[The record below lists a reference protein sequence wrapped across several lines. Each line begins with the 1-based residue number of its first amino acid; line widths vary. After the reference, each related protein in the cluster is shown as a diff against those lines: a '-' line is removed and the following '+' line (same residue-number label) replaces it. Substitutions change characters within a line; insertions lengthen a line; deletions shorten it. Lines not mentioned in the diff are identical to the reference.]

1 MRAFRSG
8 DIGKL
13 TAARKLIKEGC
24 ENCPKN
30 ESVWLEA
37 IHLHDAANAKIL
49 LANAVAQNPRSVKL
63 WQAAADVDKKR
74 HVLWRALEFI
84 PNSVVLWKEAVGL
97 ESEENAALLLR
108 RAVEQVP
115 ESVELWLALAKLE
128 PYEAARKTL
137 NKVRI
142 QIQIPLRRVWRCLQ
156 SR

>member
-1 MRAFRSG
+1 M
-8 DIGKL
+8 
-13 TAARKLIKEGC
+13 
-24 ENCPKN
+24 
-30 ESVWLEA
+30 
-37 IHLHDAANAKIL
+37 
-49 LANAVAQNPRSVKL
+49 
-63 WQAAADVDKKR
+63 
-74 HVLWRALEFI
+74 WRALEFI